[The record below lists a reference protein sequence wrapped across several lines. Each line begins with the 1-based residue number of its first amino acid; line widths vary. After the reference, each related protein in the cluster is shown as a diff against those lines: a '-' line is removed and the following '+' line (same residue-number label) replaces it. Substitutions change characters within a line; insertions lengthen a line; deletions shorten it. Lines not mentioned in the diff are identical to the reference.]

1 MENGTPDLPQDII
14 TSILV
19 RLSVKSLI
27 RFQCVCKDWKN
38 MFKTQ
43 SFIAKHLHHSTLQ
56 NSLIIADNII
66 SEGNG
71 WHLRL
76 LNREMQVFEFHN
88 TDIIDPLMPGWV
100 YSSNGLLCVDLRGK
114 SQDSLWLWNPAIRVV
129 RQLPKS
135 FNHFEY
141 EYFSVGF
148 GFSPIVNDYRI
159 VKLFFSGGFV
169 VQGKVYSLRMGLWRK
184 VEVGNL
190 EGVYGLRLRAFP
202 CNGDI
207 FWIGH
212 KEDMEKHSKNCLD
225 LIVSFDIA
233 KEVFTL
239 IPFPTRT
246 SAYGSFNT
254 LASYESKLAIFFG
267 TDIENS
273 ESYVIDM
280 WVLEECAYPSRERWS
295 WAKIYTSRPNLF
307 PSFIIW
313 PKIIYRN
320 EIVCLLE
327 ELPRYQI
334 QGEEESY
341 KGKFILCNLT
351 TDEFKL
357 FDIPIWSWSLG
368 IFHYFSLAILDYVE
382 SLVLLD
388 NFHI

>member
-100 YSSNGLLCVDLRGK
+100 YSSNGLLCVDLR
-114 SQDSLWLWNPAIRVV
+114 
-129 RQLPKS
+129 
-135 FNHFEY
+135 
-141 EYFSVGF
+141 
-148 GFSPIVNDYRI
+148 
-159 VKLFFSGGFV
+159 
-169 VQGKVYSLRMGLWRK
+169 GKVYSLRMGLWRK

-368 IFHYFSLAILDYVE
+368 IFHYFSLGILDYVE